1 MGLGNP
7 EDRYESTR
15 HNVGKEVVGTLIR
28 RLRLRASPGR
38 GDYHYAEEASKDL
51 VLVIPTTYVNLSGR
65 AAAQALAEFGAG
77 AGDLLVVCD
86 DFSLPLG
93 TLRLRPQGSDGGHNG
108 LASIIYELG
117 SEAFGRLR
125 IGIGPL
131 PEGRDAADF
140 VLARFEAAEEA
151 AMEKAR
157 TAAGQAVLQVAA
169 GGIGRAMNLYNKK
182 PETPQDQSPA
192 GDGGSGGSG

>member
-1 MGLGNP
+1 
-7 EDRYESTR
+7 
-15 HNVGKEVVGTLIR
+15 
-28 RLRLRASPGR
+28 
-38 GDYHYAEEASKDL
+38 
-51 VLVIPTTYVNLSGR
+51 
-65 AAAQALAEFGAG
+65 
-77 AGDLLVVCD
+77 
-86 DFSLPLG
+86 
-93 TLRLRPQGSDGGHNG
+93 
-108 LASIIYELG
+108 LG

-192 GDGGSGGSG
+192 GNGGSGGSA